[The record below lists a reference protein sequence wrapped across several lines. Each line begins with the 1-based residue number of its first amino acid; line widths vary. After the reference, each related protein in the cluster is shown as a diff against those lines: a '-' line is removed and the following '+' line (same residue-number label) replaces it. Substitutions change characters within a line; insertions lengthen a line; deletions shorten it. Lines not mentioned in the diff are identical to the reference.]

1 MTQDDAIQM
10 MMDTEGSELKV
21 LKVENTYQLSSKDEL
36 SYRINAEKKR
46 DDDDFDD
53 DDDFIDD
60 EDNFEDDEEKD
71 NPFEREPDEEEL
83 IDDLPLDDDL
93 TDDDDE
99 DIPYN

>member
-10 MMDTEGSELKV
+10 MMDTEESELKV
-21 LKVENTYQLSSKDEL
+21 ITVENNYQLSSKDEL
-36 SYRINAEKKR
+36 SYAIYAAKR

-60 EDNFEDDEEKD
+60 EDDLEDDEDKD

-83 IDDLPLDDDL
+83 IDDLPMDDDL
-93 TDDDDE
+93 TDDED